1 MNTRKL
7 LQQAFIVTLIGLLF
21 SGYSRV
27 DAQPRSGDW
36 RVATDFGELVF
47 TVNSDGTKITK
58 LIFAVSNWS
67 CGNISGSWTT
77 TVTFVDPEAGW
88 PISNG
93 QFTIERS
100 TSTGIWTING
110 TFGATGNEAS
120 GTWSFDVSGTVC
132 SANWGPIILSVEE
145 VSGGIPERFILA
157 QNYPNPFN
165 PMTTIDFQ
173 LPEPSH
179 VVIKVY
185 DIYGREV
192 RTLIRKQYV
201 AGRYYLTWDARDD
214 YGDFVSSG
222 IYIYEI
228 QAGKFSQAKKMMLV
242 K

>member
-7 LQQAFIVTLIGLLF
+7 LQGTFSVTLIALLL
-21 SGYSRV
+21 SGYSRI

-132 SANWGPIILSVEE
+132 SANWGPITVSVEDA
-145 VSGGIPERFILA
+145 GDGIPERFILA

-165 PMTTIDFQ
+165 PTTTIQFA
-173 LPEPSH
+173 LPRAIH
-179 VVIKVY
+179 VSMKVY
-185 DIYGREV
+185 NALGLEV
-192 RTLIRKQYV
+192 ATLLDEHLPPGQYKTAWNAADF
-201 AGRYYLTWDARDD
+201 AGGVYVYR
-214 YGDFVSSG
+214 
-222 IYIYEI
+222 I
-228 QAGKFSQAKKMMLV
+228 QAGDFLETKKLILL